1 MSTDLAVVLLPEVL
15 LPDLLHHV
23 LIDIVGEVQRLPLG
37 FKGTLERRIRARDN
51 VEDTDR
57 QAVAADISIES
68 GGKRGGED
76 GLVIHLQGP
85 QQPGVLPQEVLLVVT
100 VQSEVS
106 WRYSQSQLYSSAL

>member
-1 MSTDLAVVLLPEVL
+1 MSTDLAVVL

-106 WRYSQSQLYSSAL
+106 WRYSQSKLYSSAL